1 MHTRG
6 ARFVWFF
13 LCGLAQL
20 ACSDTAATRQEA
32 NFARYSAYAAA
43 PVERIAYLGR
53 YDHWGPLSDMDLL
66 LWKTPQE
73 PYWIEVF
80 TPCAKLTFARGRL
93 ELETFS
99 TGSIQAGLDYIRIDG
114 WRCQI
119 RQIRPIDYQRMQAD
133 ARNRIPQPSNAAA
146 PEKSA
151 N

>member
-1 MHTRG
+1 VRIRSVG
-6 ARFVWFF
+6 IVG
-13 LCGLAQL
+13 LVLPGLALL

-32 NFARYSAYAAA
+32 NFARYRAYASA

-53 YDHWGPLSDMDLL
+53 YDHWGPLSDTDLL

-80 TPCAKLTFARGRL
+80 TPCAKLTFASGRL
-93 ELETFS
+93 ELESFS
-99 TGSIQAGLDYIRIDG
+99 TGTIQAGLDFIRIDG

-119 RQIRPIDYQRMQAD
+119 RQIRPIDYPRMQAD
-133 ARNRIPQPSNAAA
+133 SRNRVPQPQNAA